1 MSIAIPGVGAHVSL
15 AGLNPALHSGP
26 ATGATPALGL
36 QEGSSPAGSNPA
48 GSTGVAATGVT
59 ETGAPAAA
67 EGAAATGA
75 GEASTGAEGLNFG
88 SALSEAIASLDSS
101 QQAASGAAQELA
113 MGTVKD
119 PESAVMTV
127 EDAQMSMDLA
137 SQIRTKATEAMQT
150 IFQTQV

>member
-1 MSIAIPGVGAHVSL
+1 QMTIPIPGVGANLSL
-15 AGLNPALHSGP
+15 AGLNPALHSAGP
-26 ATGATPALGL
+26 AAGATPALGL
-36 QEGSSPAGSNPA
+36 QEGTSPAGGA
-48 GSTGVAATGVT
+48 GVA
-59 ETGAPAAA
+59 ETGAPAST

-75 GEASTGAEGLNFG
+75 GEAASAGEGLNFG
-88 SALSEAIASLDSS
+88 GALSEAIASLDSS

-137 SQIRTKATEAMQT
+137 AQIRSKATEAMQ
-150 IFQTQV
+150 